1 MINRKLLFSIGTL
14 IVLGVIAILVWIT
27 LGTHTTNPPVV
38 VVGGSIHTH
47 YPHGWAK
54 DAPNVQYHGRTTT
67 NTAIYTKHIYDQS
80 GVLVSQP
87 ISVTGGFV
95 IKFYDSDPTG
105 TNPRSDAGLAL
116 CSSAQCD
123 PTAADPNIVYLRVL
137 RSGDQLEEHSSSEL
151 HFHSLGLNGQ
161 CDTPGN
167 STESRCD
174 RINHLGIENGNTTE
188 AVYTCGGHDT
198 PAGHCKIGI
207 GDTPP

>member
-1 MINRKLLFSIGTL
+1 MRINRKLLIIGSAL
-14 IVLGVIAILVWIT
+14 VVLAIAILVWIT

-54 DAPNVQYHGRTTT
+54 DAPNVQYHGRTTVD
-67 NTAIYTKHIYDQS
+67 TAIYTQHVYDQS
-80 GVLVSQP
+80 GAPAPQP
-87 ISVTGGFV
+87 ITASSGFV

-105 TNPRSDAGLAL
+105 ANPRGDAGLAL

-137 RSGDQLEEHSSSEL
+137 RMGDQLEEHSSSDL

-161 CDTPGN
+161 CDTAGN
-167 STESRCD
+167 SAESPCD
-174 RINHLGIENGNTTE
+174 RINHLGIEIGNTTE
-188 AVYTCGGHDT
+188 TVYTCGGQDT